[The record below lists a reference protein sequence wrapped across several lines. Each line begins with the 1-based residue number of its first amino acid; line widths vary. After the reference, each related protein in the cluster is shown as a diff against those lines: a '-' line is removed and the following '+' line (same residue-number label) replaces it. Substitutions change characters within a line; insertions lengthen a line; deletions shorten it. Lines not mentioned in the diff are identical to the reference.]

1 MYEAFPRIWGVT
13 ALNDQLMA
21 GLIMK
26 LIGGFILWGVIA
38 AVFFKWA
45 AREQRE
51 GWDESAWRE
60 RRPRDPRGAEP
71 VTDRSPSP
79 RVALLP
85 AIVIPLVCLVFIAI
99 VLWTFSRVLLQLS
112 HIAATATALAVAVG
126 IVAVAAFVASRKQ
139 VGSGAVFSMIGGVF
153 GVTMLAGGVALLVGQ
168 PSEGEGEAVIV
179 AIAAPEGAA
188 ENGYA
193 TTTLDAPADEAF
205 TIAFDNED
213 PGVQHNVAIAEE
225 EGGTPFFE
233 GTLVAGPIQTEYPIE
248 PLPAADYFFFC
259 TAHPTVMTG
268 TLKVAAG
275 AEPGGGGGGEGPPT
289 VVAKDLAFDTD
300 TLVLPA
306 DVESPLVFDNE
317 DPGQPHNLSIYTD
330 DTATEQLFEGEII
343 DGIAEQTYT
352 IPPIAAGE
360 YYFHC
365 DVHPTMEGTVVVEAR
380 EGEGSGGGGS
390 PSGSPPGG

>member
-1 MYEAFPRIWGVT
+1 M
-13 ALNDQLMA
+13 
-21 GLIMK
+21 
-26 LIGGFILWGVIA
+26 
-38 AVFFKWA
+38 
-45 AREQRE
+45 
-51 GWDESAWRE
+51 
-60 RRPRDPRGAEP
+60 
-71 VTDRSPSP
+71 
-79 RVALLP
+79 
-85 AIVIPLVCLVFIAI
+85 FIAI

-112 HIAATATALAVAVG
+112 HTAATATALAVAVG
-126 IVAVAAFVASRKQ
+126 ILAVAAFVASRKQ

-289 VVAKDLAFDTD
+289 VVAKDLRVRHGHARAAGGRRVAARLRERGSRAAAQRLDLHGRHRD
-300 TLVLPA
+300 RAALRGGDHRWDRGA
-306 DVESPLVFDNE
+306 DVHDLPDRSRRVLLPLRRA
-317 DPGQPHNLSIYTD
+317 PHHGGHGGRGS
-330 DTATEQLFEGEII
+330 
-343 DGIAEQTYT
+343 
-352 IPPIAAGE
+352 
-360 YYFHC
+360 
-365 DVHPTMEGTVVVEAR
+365 AR
-380 EGEGSGGGGS
+380 G
-390 PSGSPPGG
+390 